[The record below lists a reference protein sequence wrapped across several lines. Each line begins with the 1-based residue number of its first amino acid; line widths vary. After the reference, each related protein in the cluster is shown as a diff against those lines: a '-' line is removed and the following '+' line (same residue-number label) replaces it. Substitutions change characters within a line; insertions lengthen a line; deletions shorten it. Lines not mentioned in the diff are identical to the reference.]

1 MYYEKR
7 SATYMLVNTINYY
20 NIFTI
25 VEVLILKRS
34 KQNIILEPTTTKNKC
49 IVKNEVLH
57 P

>member
-25 VEVLILKRS
+25 VEVSILKRS
-34 KQNIILEPTTTKNKC
+34 KQNIILESTTTKNKC

-57 P
+57 S